1 MSKQTIELQKKVADK
16 VLYAIEGFDPP
27 CIVAGGAPRDWT
39 LGNPASDI
47 DLFFFYR
54 INAVEWEVRKLLE
67 RALGQEVSRLG
78 AEEMTENYTTNPNIR
93 RVWQSVVDGVTVQLI
108 EMSIPTWKVV
118 DSFPLT
124 ICKVWYKNGIITPT
138 KEFEK
143 SVEGSYIIKTDNMYA
158 NESRYLQKILAKFPD
173 FKYYESYEDFF
184 RKI

>member
-1 MSKQTIELQKKVADK
+1 MGGQDIDFQKKVADK
-16 VLYAIEGFDPP
+16 VLYAIEGFDPN

-54 INAVEWEVRKLLE
+54 ENSTAWEVRKLLE
-67 RALGQEVSRLG
+67 RALGQEVRRLG
-78 AEEMTENYTTNPNIR
+78 SEEMTENYTTNPNLKS
-93 RVWQSVVDGVTVQLI
+93 VWQVVIDGVTVQLI
-108 EMSIPTWKVV
+108 EMSIPTWDVV

-124 ICKVWYKNGIITPT
+124 ICKVWYKNGKITPT

-143 SVEGSYIIKTDNMYA
+143 SVDGSYIIKTDKMYA

-184 RKI
+184 QNT